1 MVPHCIQQ
9 FGKFFLII
17 QKKNTFQSD
26 EQLARELVTLME
38 NSDSEYQL
46 AISENYQTMSD
57 TTFKALRRQLPVTRT
72 KIDWNKIVGYTIGK
86 ELKNQWFALLI
97 TIWREKQE
105 KRLREKNN
113 KNQNGE
119 RYCKKDSKAIIQLLT
134 IWKKWKKKW
143 SLLYQPIIIING
155 ISLMIYF

>member
-1 MVPHCIQQ
+1 MTFI
-9 FGKFFLII
+9 
-17 QKKNTFQSD
+17 FQSD

-97 TIWREKQE
+97 TIWREKKKKKD
-105 KRLREKNN
+105 KRLREKTTKIKRGNATA
-113 KNQNGE
+113 
-119 RYCKKDSKAIIQLLT
+119 KKILKLSSIADNM
-134 IWKKWKKKW
+134 KKWKKKW